1 MNLYKKLLAM
11 YSDLKPED
19 FDLDKGSIL
28 LRNDGNAN
36 GDYIFEWNH
45 PTLKKPTDEQ
55 LNSIA

>member
-1 MNLYKKLLAM
+1 MNLYEKPFAI
-11 YSDLKPED
+11 YPDLKPED

-45 PTLKKPTDEQ
+45 PTLKKT
-55 LNSIA
+55 NR